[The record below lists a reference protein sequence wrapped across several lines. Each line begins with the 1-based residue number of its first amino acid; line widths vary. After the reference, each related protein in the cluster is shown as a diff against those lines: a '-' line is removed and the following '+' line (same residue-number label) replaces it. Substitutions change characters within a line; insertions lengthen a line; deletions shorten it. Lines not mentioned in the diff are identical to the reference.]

1 LGGAHLIPIAGHGTG
16 VRQLGAVLTGTARRW
31 QSCAADGC
39 AEEWSPVLAA
49 AVIAAD
55 GVSCLLVGSAALWL
69 HGEPVA
75 VRDVDLVIE
84 PGEANLQRLRDVLT
98 RIALRP
104 RAISSARSLGW
115 LPMVAVIT
123 SYGKV
128 DCLLERGRLGWEQL
142 KPVRDD
148 YPGCRFRRAGR

>member
-1 LGGAHLIPIAGHGTG
+1 
-16 VRQLGAVLTGTARRW
+16 V
-31 QSCAADGC
+31 
-39 AEEWSPVLAA
+39 EWSLVLAA

-55 GVSCLLVGSAALWL
+55 GVSCLLVGNAALWL

-104 RAISSARSLGW
+104 RAIPSAR
-115 LPMVAVIT
+115 VAGLAAHGRRHHVLW
-123 SYGKV
+123 KV

-142 KPVRDD
+142 SRSATTIRVADSGVLVASPDD
-148 YPGCRFRRAGR
+148 AWALRRWFKEQAE